1 MPGLVVSDDEED
13 DDDSDDDDDGEA
25 AKVFTAQLKSSNLIL
40 FLFSNLQFHLN
51 TVIIL
56 LGIMAGVM

>member
-1 MPGLVVSDDEED
+1 MPGLVVSDDDDDD
-13 DDDSDDDDDGEA
+13 DDDSDDDDGDV

-40 FLFSNLQFHLN
+40 FLFSNLQFYLN

-56 LGIMAGVM
+56 VRIMAGVM